1 VSVTVHVDSAS
12 GTDVG
17 KQRTLNEDAVLDR
30 CPVFI
35 VADGMGGHEAGE
47 VASAIVVEEMTALAQ
62 VEPTLDDVRDALH
75 RAKVRID
82 ELSAT
87 GAKRPAGTTVSGVVM
102 VVVEGEPYWLVVN
115 LGDSRTYRMARGEV
129 SQVSVDHS
137 EVQEMIDA
145 GRIDAEQA
153 RSYERRNVITR
164 VLGAGTPERPDYW
177 LLPVAEHDRWL
188 VCSDGLTTEV
198 PDDVIART
206 LINEDTPQAV
216 VDSLIS
222 ASLMAGGHDNV
233 SVVVVDAWRGVSDAL
248 IESTVKLP
256 LPDEEEHTVENPP
269 NERAES

>member
-1 VSVTVHVDSAS
+1 MSGTVRVDSAS

-17 KQRTLNEDAVLDR
+17 KQRTLNEDAVLDH

-47 VASAIVVEEMTALAQ
+47 IASAIVVEEMSVISQ
-62 VEPTLDDVRDALH
+62 GQPTLDGVGDALH
-75 RAKVRID
+75 RAKLRID
-82 ELSAT
+82 ELSAR

-102 VVVEGEPYWLVVN
+102 VMLDGDPYWLVVN
-115 LGDSRTYRMARGEV
+115 LGDSRTYHVARGEV

-145 GRIDAEQA
+145 GRLDAGQA
-153 RSYERRNVITR
+153 HTYDRRNVITR

-177 LLPVAEHDRWL
+177 LLPVADHDRWL
-188 VCSDGLTTEV
+188 VCSDGLTAEV

-206 LINEDTPQAV
+206 LVSEDTPQAI

-233 SVVVVDAWRGVSDAL
+233 SVIVVDAWRNGADAVV
-248 IESTVKLP
+248 ETTVELAGQ
-256 LPDEEEHTVENPP
+256 DDYEHTIKYLPTEG
-269 NERAES
+269 AGS